1 MNRNLV
7 IGTLIFTVGIVGAL
21 TSFIIINSRFLTAA
35 FLSWTVVGIVYIAI
49 LSKGVR
55 GGLNPLLALK
65 AYEETVAHLLEE
77 FSLHDVP
84 PYFVPSKYAKE
95 PVMLISS
102 SGEFRFSPVPNRLI
116 IYEKDDYALRIKTLG
131 TVISKDLG
139 GISGGGVVTAEN
151 MLKLILV
158 NDMNIADDIIIS
170 ESPAGDV
177 ITVRLLSPLV
187 KHSELSLI
195 AANIYIQLIGTILAE
210 ATQKI
215 IKLHEYEVKRKEL
228 TSKFMVVGE

>member
-21 TSFIIINSRFLTAA
+21 TSFIIINSHFLTAA

-77 FSLHDVP
+77 FSLHDVL
-84 PYFVPSKYAKE
+84 PYFVPSKYAEE
-95 PVMLISS
+95 PIMIISS
-102 SGEFRFSPVPNRLI
+102 SGEFKFSPIPKRLI
-116 IYEKDDYALRIKTLG
+116 IYGKDDYALKIKTLG
-131 TVISKDLG
+131 TVIASSIG
-139 GISGGGVVTAEN
+139 GLSGGGVNAAEN
-151 MLKLILV
+151 SLKLILI
-158 NDMNIADDIIIS
+158 NDMNIASNLAIS
-170 ESPAGDV
+170 ESPTGDI
-177 ITVRLLSPLV
+177 ITVKLSSPLLR
-187 KHSELSLI
+187 HSELSII
-195 AANIYIQLIGTILAE
+195 AANMYIQIIGTILAE
-210 ATQKI
+210 TTQKV

-228 TSKFMVVGE
+228 ISKFVVIGE